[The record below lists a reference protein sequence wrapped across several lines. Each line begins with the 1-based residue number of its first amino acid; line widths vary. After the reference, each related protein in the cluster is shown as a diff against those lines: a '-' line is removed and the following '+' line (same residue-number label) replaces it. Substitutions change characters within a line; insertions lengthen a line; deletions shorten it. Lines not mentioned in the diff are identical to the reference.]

1 MLNTF
6 DVDKFTERDLRI
18 ALNEIYPERDYDA
31 IPVVDQ
37 SDELEA
43 YLAFDEGALAEAPQ
57 APAAYVTDQQHY
69 SV

>member
-6 DVDKFTERDLRI
+6 DVDKFTERDLGI
-18 ALNEIYPERDYDA
+18 SLNEIYPERDYDA

-57 APAAYVTDQQHY
+57 ALAAYVTDQQHY

>member
-1 MLNTF
+1 MINTF
-6 DVDKFTERDLRI
+6 CVDKFTERDLRI

-43 YLAFDEGALAEAPQ
+43 YLAFEEGALAAAPQ
-57 APAAYVTDQQHY
+57 APAAYVTDQQY
-69 SV
+69 YAV